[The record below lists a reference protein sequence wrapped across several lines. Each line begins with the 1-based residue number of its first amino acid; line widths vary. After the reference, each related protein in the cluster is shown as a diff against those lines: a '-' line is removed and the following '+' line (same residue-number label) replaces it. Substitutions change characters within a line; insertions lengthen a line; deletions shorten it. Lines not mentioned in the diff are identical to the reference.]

1 MDVLSKIHS
10 GLTFFDGGTGTLLQQ
25 QGLRPGEL
33 PETWNILHPD
43 KILQVHRAYYRAGS
57 NIVNANTFGANRFKF
72 DGQDGRFSLEQ
83 IVSSG
88 VNLALQAKSE
98 FDGDRYVALDVGPL
112 GKMLSPLGELP
123 FDDAVE
129 RFAEVIR
136 AGAACSPDLILIE
149 TMNDSYET
157 KAAVLAAKENSN
169 LPIFVT
175 VVFDAGGKLMTGAN
189 AAAMVAM
196 LEGLRVDAIG
206 MNCSLGPKQ
215 MLRLLPELA
224 SCTSLPLMVKPN
236 AGLPHVDNGKTV
248 YDVGPDEFG
257 CLMRGMVSG
266 GARIIGGCC
275 GTTPEY
281 ISSMVEATRDIEP
294 LPLTQRRRR
303 VVSSYTHAVDFG
315 GDCVLIG
322 ERINPTGK
330 KKFREALLRHDID
343 YILGEGISQ
352 LDLGAQVL
360 DVNVGL
366 PELDE
371 PKMMRE
377 CVHAL
382 QSVVDAPLQIDTSD
396 PAALEQGLRLYN
408 GKAMINSVNGKA
420 EVMDA
425 VFPLAA
431 KYGGLIVCLTLDENG
446 IPGSAAERLEI
457 ARRITRRAADYGIA
471 PWDLIFDPLAMAVS
485 SDTGSAN
492 VTLESIRLISSELGG
507 VCSLGV
513 SNISFGLPNRDFVT
527 AAFFTLALQNGLR
540 AAIMNPRSFEVMK
553 AYRTYLLLSGHDE
566 GCAEYISFA
575 GNSVMQ
581 TTPISATV
589 PAPAD
594 VTEGDGLKGAIVRGL
609 KERAA
614 AIAAALLPG
623 SDPMELINCQ
633 IIPALDVVGT
643 GFENKTMYLPQLL
656 MSAEA
661 ATAAF
666 GVVRT
671 AIPAGDGSAPKV
683 ILATVKGDI
692 HDIGKNIVRVL
703 LENYGYQVL
712 DLGRDVPPEKIVE
725 ATAHEGVKLVGLSAL
740 MTTTVPSMEQTI
752 KQLRGRVPD
761 CRIIVGG
768 AVLTQEYA
776 DMIGADAYVKT
787 AMDTVRYADRLFGRG

>member
-1 MDVLSKIHS
+1 MDVLSRIHS
-10 GLTFFDGGTGTLLQQ
+10 GLTYFDGGTGTLLQQ

-33 PETWNILHPD
+33 PETWNILHPE
-43 KILQVHRAYYRAGS
+43 KILDVHRAYYRAGS
-57 NIVNANTFGANRFKF
+57 NIINANTFGANSFKF
-72 DGQDGRFSLEQ
+72 SGRDGGFSLEQ
-83 IVSSG
+83 VVSAG
-88 VNLALQAKSE
+88 VKLAVQAKSE

-112 GKMLSPLGELP
+112 GKMLSPLGQLP
-123 FDDAVE
+123 FDEAVE

-136 AGAACSPDLILIE
+136 AGVSCGPDLILIE

-157 KAAVLAAKENSN
+157 KAAVLAAKENCD
-169 LPIFVT
+169 LPVFVT
-175 VVFDAGGKLMTGAN
+175 AVFDESGKLMTGAN
-189 AAAMVAM
+189 AAAMAAM

-224 SCTSLPLMVKPN
+224 RCTSLPLMIKPN
-236 AGLPHVDNGKTV
+236 AGLPHVENGRTA
-248 YDVGPDEFG
+248 YDVGPAEFG
-257 CLMRGMVSG
+257 ALMRSMAEG

-281 ISSMVEATRDIEP
+281 IARMVDATRNLEP
-294 LPLTQRRRR
+294 VPLTQKRRR
-303 VVSSYTHAVDFG
+303 VVSSYTHAVEFD

-330 KKFREALLRHDID
+330 KKFREALLNNDID

-352 LDLGAQVL
+352 LELGAQVL

-371 PKMMRE
+371 PEMMSR

-396 PAALEQGLRLYN
+396 PAALERGLRCYN

-446 IPGSAAERLEI
+446 IPESAEARLEI
-457 ARRITRRAADYGIA
+457 ARRITRRAADFGIPA
-471 PWDLIFDPLAMAVS
+471 WDLIFDPLAMAVS
-485 SDTGSAN
+485 SDTRSAGA
-492 VTLESIRLISSELGG
+492 TLEAMRLIGSQLGG

-527 AAFFTLALQNGLR
+527 AAFFTLALQNGLK
-540 AAIMNPRSFEVMK
+540 AAIMNPRSFEMMK
-553 AYRTYLLLSGHDE
+553 AYRTYLLLCGRDE
-566 GCAEYISFA
+566 GCAKYIDFA
-575 GNSVMQ
+575 GNVSTRQ
-581 TTPISATV
+581 AAAS
-589 PAPAD
+589 PAAAPDGESGA
-594 VTEGDGLKGAIVRGL
+594 EGLKGAIVRGL

-614 AIAAALLPG
+614 SAAEALLPD
-623 SDPMELINCQ
+623 SDPMALINNQ
-633 IIPALDVVGT
+633 IIPALDLVGA
-643 GFENKTMYLPQLL
+643 GFENKTVYLPQLL

-661 ATAAF
+661 AAAAF
-666 GVVRT
+666 DVVRA

-692 HDIGKNIVRVL
+692 HDIGKNIVKVL
-703 LENYGYQVL
+703 MENYGYQVL
-712 DLGRDVPPEKIVE
+712 DLGRDVPPEVITE
-725 ATAHEGVKLVGLSAL
+725 TTLRQNVKLVGLSAL
-740 MTTTVPSMEQTI
+740 MTTTVPAMEQTI
-752 KQLRGRVPD
+752 RQLRRCAPD
-761 CRIIVGG
+761 CRVIVGG

-776 DMIGADAYVKT
+776 DMIGADAYGKT